1 MNYEDWAAT
10 QLLTAYLSLGL
21 WELTSTELPSV
32 KERCWGRQPQGGFTY
47 NRANVSDCTLT
58 LSGVYHDQGRRR
70 RGGRS
75 VGPVGPRVLSKT
87 QER

>member
-32 KERCWGRQPQGGFTY
+32 KERCWGRQGSFTY
-47 NRANVSDCTLT
+47 SRAQVSGCTLT
-58 LSGVYHDQGRRR
+58 LSGVYQGRRR

-75 VGPVGPRVLSKT
+75 VGPVEPRVLSKT